1 MPAMIRVTR
10 TEVGVLAQGSI
21 VPRKLARRD
30 ALVQHA
36 TRQATR
42 GYARPTRRR
51 GDSVDSGAWFIL
63 GSRTHG

>member
-42 GYARPTRRR
+42 GSMPVLQGDAATALTVGR
-51 GDSVDSGAWFIL
+51 GSS
-63 GSRTHG
+63 